1 MKYDFAIEQHPQTI
15 YILNQ
20 IKENQ
25 SILEFGCH
33 SGRLSKLLIN
43 KNCNVLGFDNDD
55 SALIEAKQKGVNAF
69 NVNLNDINSWM
80 SIIKNTTF
88 DTLIIYNI

>member
-80 SIIKNTTF
+80 SIIEKHYF
-88 DTLIIYNI
+88 